1 MELVSVIIP
10 TYNRE
15 TKIVKR
21 AIDSVLKQSYKN
33 FEIIIIDDN
42 RDNKISNNVTSLINK
57 LNDSRIIYHKNKEN
71 IGGAKSRNKGIHI
84 ASGQYIS
91 FLDDDDIFLSEKL
104 EKQVNYMKVNQVDFV
119 ISNLAIV
126 DTQMKIKDIRKFNW
140 LDKNQYSNTELLV
153 NHYKYHLTG
162 TPTFMFKK
170 NMLINLNG
178 FPSVEMGH
186 EFHLVDRA
194 LKNGYRLGYVN
205 EILTIAFLHDGERI
219 STNQNRQKQL
229 NNLLEFKLKNLK
241 NLRKKDKYQI
251 YHRHYVASTFDYLNN
266 GHLLKSLKPIVLAFK
281 YRPTS
286 FLYQFL
292 KIVTIKIYNKGV
304 NLDDK
309 E

>member
-1 MELVSVIIP
+1 MDLVSVIIP
-10 TYNRE
+10 TYNRK
-15 TKIVKR
+15 TKVVKR
-21 AIDSVLKQSYKN
+21 AIESVLNQSHKN
-33 FEIIIIDDN
+33 FEIIIVDDN
-42 RDNKISNNVTSLINK
+42 KDNKISNDVKSLINK
-57 LNDSRIIYHKNKEN
+57 LDDSRIIYHKNKQN

-84 ASGQYIS
+84 ANGQYIS

-104 EKQVNYMKVNQVDFV
+104 EKQVKYMKVNQVDFV

-126 DTQMKIKDIRKFNW
+126 DTNMKVKDIRKFNW
-140 LDKNQYSNTELLV
+140 FDRNQYSNKELLI

-170 NMLINLNG
+170 NMLINLKG
-178 FPSVEMGH
+178 FPNVEMGH

-194 LKNGYRLGYVN
+194 LKKGYRLGYVN
-205 EILTIAFLHDGERI
+205 KILTIAFLHNGERI

-229 NNLLEFKLKNLK
+229 NNLLEFKLKNIN
-241 NLRKKDKYQI
+241 NLSKKDKYQI

-266 GHLLKSLKPIVLAFK
+266 GRLLKSLKPIFLAFIYK
-281 YRPTS
+281 PTS

-309 E
+309 Q